1 MNLTQKL
8 AKKYRLSLNSSTKIL
23 KKKIKQL
30 QKLQKLAKK
39 LKIKEFI
46 NLINNYQNK
55 LKINL
60 KKINLELLFQQ

>member
-39 LKIKEFI
+39 LKIKI
-46 NLINNYQNK
+46 T
-55 LKINL
+55 
-60 KKINLELLFQQ
+60 KKIKNKKIYKSNKK